1 MYLGLSCVF
10 IVFLLKGVQCEVKLD
25 ETGGGLGQPGRPMQ
39 LSCVASGFTF
49 SNYWMN
55 WVRQSPE
62 KGLEWVAQVR
72 NKPYNYEAYY
82 SDSVKGRFIISRDD
96 SKSSVYLQMNNL
108 RAEDMGIYYCSA
120 STATGAY
127 WGQGTLVTVSA

>member
-25 ETGGGLGQPGRPMQ
+25 ETGGGLVQPGRPMK

-49 SNYWMN
+49 SDYWMN

-62 KGLEWVAQVR
+62 KGLEWVAQIR
-72 NKPYNYEAYY
+72 NKPYNYETYY
-82 SDSVKGRFIISRDD
+82 SDSVKGRFTISRDD

-108 RAEDMGIYYCSA
+108 RAEDMGIYYC
-120 STATGAY
+120 TWYGNYDAY